1 MCRNMI
7 LGSRM
12 ERPSWF
18 GQAGIRIQDC
28 SFPVRELRLAWALES
43 ASIAEL
49 VWGGP
54 IGGFT
59 GLTGRGFKTT
69 TPTFPTAESLSIVTT
84 STRQVGNSNMHAG
97 IKCVA
102 PAAVEI

>member
-43 ASIAEL
+43 ASMADFA
-49 VWGGP
+49 GGGT
-54 IGGFT
+54 IGDLT
-59 GLTGRGFKTT
+59 GITGRGFTNT
-69 TPTFPTAESLSIVTT
+69 TPTFPTAEPLSIVTT
-84 STRQVGNSNMHAG
+84 SIVKAG
-97 IKCVA
+97 TSIMPAGFKA
-102 PAAVEI
+102 GALAAVW